1 MTTACYVVWNEEQH
15 IAESIRSIRAYVDRI
30 VVVDGAFS
38 TNPGGQGPSTD
49 NTEAIVERAAGTT
62 SLDYIVS
69 TIPLQEQEA
78 SNLALAQLEVGDWAL
93 IIDGDEVL
101 YGDFN
106 LARAPIARQPD
117 VSAIALRV
125 YTTAV
130 LFDGNADQMGRR
142 EFETNPVIT
151 TVGWQPR
158 FFRKTKNTKFTRLPA
173 LIPAGSFTHTNLF
186 RGEERVNGVQV
197 EGVFLINR
205 HVSQSLEGYLADYAW
220 ETAQRDGA
228 Q

>member
-1 MTTACYVVWNEEQH
+1 M
-15 IAESIRSIRAYVDRI
+15 
-30 VVVDGAFS
+30 VDGAFS

-78 SNLALAQLEVGDWAL
+78 RNLALAQLEVGDWAL

-106 LARAPIARQPD
+106 LAREPIARLPD
-117 VSAIALRV
+117 VTAIGLRV

-130 LFDGNADQMGRR
+130 LFNGNADQMDRKQY
-142 EFETNPVIT
+142 ETNPVIT
-151 TVGWQPR
+151 TSGWQPR
-158 FFRKTKNTKFTRLPA
+158 FFRNSPDLRFKRLRVGP
-173 LIPAGSFTHTNLF
+173 GTYTHANLCA
-186 RGEERVNGVQV
+186 RESAIEGLQV
-197 EGVFLINR
+197 EGVFLVNR
-205 HVSQSLEGYLADYAW
+205 HVQQPFDGYQADYAW